1 MPRTLPPDIKRDCWV
16 GVRTYVPRAPAEWP
30 GYHSTFPS
38 REENFALP
46 YRKPI
51 DRSIRKPLV
60 NHERSREI
68 EIFREGVMEWKVNGF
83 RASFCL
89 FVTTIMKWN
98 FFSPF
103 KFLYSFGVR
112 WFEILI
118 REKERCVRI
127 NNNSNLL
134 YLISVD
140 SKLKFHRINLFE
152 IVG

>member
-68 EIFREGVMEWKVNGF
+68 EIFREGVME
-83 RASFCL
+83 
-89 FVTTIMKWN
+89 
-98 FFSPF
+98 
-103 KFLYSFGVR
+103 
-112 WFEILI
+112 
-118 REKERCVRI
+118 
-127 NNNSNLL
+127 
-134 YLISVD
+134 
-140 SKLKFHRINLFE
+140 
-152 IVG
+152 